1 MAYHSFTFRFMSNRL
16 QSKFS
21 MLGEKKQKRKRVFP
35 NTKLYEAITG
45 ES

>member
-21 MLGEKKQKRKRVFP
+21 MVGEKK
-35 NTKLYEAITG
+35 TEA
-45 ES
+45 EKSVSKHQAL